1 MKVTKTFI
9 NEAKLLAAL
18 QTGKNL
24 NMPVGFAYCDD
35 EKDTSCAVFL
45 GTDRETGKIHRTKGG
60 DLQFNIKTTSARK
73 KGEQVADEGAEQEA
87 LGDEDAALVAARQAA
102 AEAAGIDAQ
111 ADADIPL

>member
-18 QTGKNL
+18 TTGENL
-24 NMPVGFAYCDD
+24 NMPVGFAYCEE
-35 EKDTSCAVFL
+35 EKDVSCAVFL

-73 KGEQVADEGAEQEA
+73 KGEQYAAAGAAEELDDAEA
-87 LGDEDAALVAARQAA
+87 LAVRAA
-102 AEAAGIDAQ
+102 AEAEV
-111 ADADIPL
+111 DADIPL

>member
-18 QTGKNL
+18 TTGENL
-24 NMPVGFAYCDD
+24 NMPVGFAYCD
-35 EKDTSCAVFL
+35 EESDTSCAVFL

-73 KGEQVADEGAEQEA
+73 KGEQVADPEAAAEA
-87 LGDEDAALVAARQAA
+87 PGDEDAALIAARATA
-102 AEAAGIDAQ
+102 AEAAGIDD
-111 ADADIPL
+111 DADIPL